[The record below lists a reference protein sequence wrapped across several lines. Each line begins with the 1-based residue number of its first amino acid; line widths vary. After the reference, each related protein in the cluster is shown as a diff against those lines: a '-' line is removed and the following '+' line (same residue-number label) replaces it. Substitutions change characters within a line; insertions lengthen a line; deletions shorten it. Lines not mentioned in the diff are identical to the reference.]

1 MPPRLPCWLAVTFLA
16 ACSAPVREPVE
27 TWAELTF
34 GFRLPAGTAP
44 TGSRKGEVDLSDFK
58 TATAGATSLR
68 LVEAEL
74 QVLEFD
80 VTTPTQ
86 VASGTL
92 AIAASAG
99 ADPMLVLPWRDL
111 PVGEGGK
118 KKIPVTDPQ
127 AVAPLLGM
135 GAATYQLE
143 YTLDDT
149 PANFNLLTRL
159 RLEAS
164 FD

>member
-1 MPPRLPCWLAVTFLA
+1 MHLRLPWFLAVMSLA
-16 ACSAPVREPVE
+16 ACSAPPREPVE

-34 GFRLPAGTAP
+34 GFRLPAGTSP
-44 TGSRKGEVDLSDFK
+44 TGARKGEVDLADFR
-58 TATAGATSLR
+58 AASAGATSLR

-80 VTTPTQ
+80 LTTPTQ
-86 VASGTL
+86 VASGKL
-92 AIAASAG
+92 ALATSAG
-99 ADPMLVLPWRDL
+99 ASPLLVLPWTNL
-111 PVGEGGK
+111 PIGEGGK
-118 KKIPVTDPQ
+118 RKITVTDAL
-127 AVAPLLGM
+127 AVAPLLGA
-135 GAATYQLE
+135 GAATLQLE

>member
-1 MPPRLPCWLAVTFLA
+1 
-16 ACSAPVREPVE
+16 PVE

-34 GFRLPAGTAP
+34 GFRLPAGSSP
-44 TGSRKGEVDLSDFK
+44 TGAKEGEVDLSDFRVAS
-58 TATAGATSLR
+58 TGATSLR

-80 VTTPTQ
+80 VATPTQ
-86 VASGTL
+86 VASGKLGVST
-92 AIAASAG
+92 SAG
-99 ADPMLVLPWRDL
+99 AAPLLVLPWKDL

-118 KKIPVTDPQ
+118 RKIPVTDPQ
-127 AVAPLLGM
+127 ALAPLLGM
-135 GAATYQLE
+135 GTAAFRLE
-143 YTLDDT
+143 FTLDDT

-159 RLEAS
+159 RLEAA